1 MNETISENSICT
13 FNKSLTLMI
22 SKVKLEF
29 LVPNKDIMLMKN
41 CSITVT
47 CKEIKP
53 FKVSC

>member
-1 MNETISENSICT
+1 
-13 FNKSLTLMI
+13 MI